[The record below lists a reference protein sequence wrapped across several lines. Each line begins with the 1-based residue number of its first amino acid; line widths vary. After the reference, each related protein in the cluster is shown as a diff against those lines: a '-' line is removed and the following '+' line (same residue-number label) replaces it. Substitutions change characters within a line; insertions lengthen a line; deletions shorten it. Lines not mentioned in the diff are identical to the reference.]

1 MTVSVRKNEIEKAK
15 GAGREEG
22 REGGQKKR
30 EREGRWGSKEKCG
43 GSVSASDKSISLPP
57 VGQNERL
64 TLRADTAHINK
75 RTSLCRYQLNCLGR
89 EHKKKKN
96 R

>member
-15 GAGREEG
+15 GGEREGG
-22 REGGQKKR
+22 REGGQKK

-64 TLRADTAHINK
+64 TL
-75 RTSLCRYQLNCLGR
+75 
-89 EHKKKKN
+89 
-96 R
+96 

>member
-15 GAGREEG
+15 GGVREGG
-22 REGGQKKR
+22 REGGQKKKR

-64 TLRADTAHINK
+64 TL
-75 RTSLCRYQLNCLGR
+75 
-89 EHKKKKN
+89 
-96 R
+96 